1 MISKAGGPLRE
12 PLRPGQC
19 LVLVRSTSEVTA
31 GSTDFVVENLHFK
44 LVGEPETIDGPI
56 SATGSNAYVLN
67 CTFEEA
73 KRQSSQISCT
83 DANLFVKGAMPSAA
97 GVL

>member
-1 MISKAGGPLRE
+1 LRE

-19 LVLVRSTSEVTA
+19 LVLVRSTSAVFA
-31 GSTDFVVENLHFK
+31 GRTDFVVENLHFK
-44 LVGEPETIDGPI
+44 LVGKPESIDGPI
-56 SATGSNAYVLN
+56 SAVDSNAYVLN

-73 KRQSSQISCT
+73 KRQSSQISCNG
-83 DANLFVKGAMPSAA
+83 ANAYVEGAMPCAA